1 MTITSYLLVLSLLWL
16 LALFFIF
23 EIWSFAYSL
32 DDDAMASFPPH
43 CNSAYY
49 AASTDH
55 VCILYVLW
63 LYRWSFLFQT
73 TDVVYDLGI
82 TNIFHC
88 GM

>member
-1 MTITSYLLVLSLLWL
+1 MFATS
-16 LALFFIF
+16 A
-23 EIWSFAYSL
+23 
-32 DDDAMASFPPH
+32 DDDGMASFPPH

-55 VCILYVLW
+55 VCISYVLW

-73 TDVVYDLGI
+73 TDVVYLGI